1 MVELKS
7 GLSILEDYDEYIG
20 AVFCGWCE
28 WKGKTSGRKD
38 DTGIA
43 LEPDEEVCQYGCDHP
58 SDERCARHR
67 KYIEL
72 MEKADEVADYLASV
86 EDGDDC

>member
-20 AVFCGWCE
+20 VVFCGSCKWRVTVP
-28 WKGKTSGRKD
+28 GNTD
-38 DTGIA
+38 LTGVA
-43 LEPDEEVCQYGCDHP
+43 LEPDENECPYGCDHP
-58 SDERCARHR
+58 SDESCARHR
-67 KYIEL
+67 MYLNL

-86 EDGDDC
+86 EDGDDY